1 MKPMTRQPATLER
14 PFPATPADRKPLGQT
29 ILVLQGGGALGAYQA
44 GVYQGL
50 IEAGIEPDWVIGT
63 SIGAINAALIA
74 GNRPADRLDRLKE
87 FWDRVR
93 NRSPLKMS
101 WLSMFGNA
109 FANLG
114 TLTQGV
120 PGFFQPNVNALWGIH
135 YPAGPGLAAY
145 YGTDP
150 LKATLADL
158 IDIDCLNGRETRVT
172 VGAVNVGS
180 GEMRYFDSRDM
191 RLEIRHILAS
201 GALPPAFPAVEI
213 DGALYWDGGVYS
225 NTPIE
230 VVFDD
235 KPRRDG
241 LIFAVD
247 LWQPH
252 GKVPETLWQVMNRQK
267 DIQYSS
273 RGLSHVARQQQLHR
287 LRHVVRELA
296 ARLPKDLG
304 DDLMVAELASYGC
317 GTTMHL
323 VRLLAP
329 RLDHED
335 HTKDI
340 DFSAEGISARW
351 QAGYDYV
358 RRVIEQ
364 EPWHCEVDALSG
376 VLIHEMNNEE
386 AMAGDHA

>member
-1 MKPMTRQPATLER
+1 MNLTTRQAPKLKQQAKI
-14 PFPATPADRKPLGQT
+14 TPANRRPTGQNV
-29 ILVLQGGGALGAYQA
+29 LVLQGGGALGAYQA

-50 IEAGIEPDWVIGT
+50 SEAGIEPDWIVGT

-74 GNRPADRLDRLKE
+74 GNKPVDRLERLKE

-93 NRSPLKMS
+93 HRSS
-101 WLSMFGNA
+101 WTTAWLSTFGNA
-109 FANLG
+109 FANFG
-114 TLTQGV
+114 VVTQGV
-120 PGFFQPNVNALWGIH
+120 PGFFQPNANALWGMH

-150 LKATLADL
+150 LKETLDDL
-158 IDIDCLNGRETRVT
+158 VNIDCLNSKEMRVT
-172 VGAVNVGS
+172 VGAVNVGT
-180 GEMRYFDSRDM
+180 GEMRYFDSREMKLD
-191 RLEIRHILAS
+191 IPHIMAS
-201 GALPPAFPAVEI
+201 GALPPAFPAIEI
-213 DGALYWDGGVYS
+213 DGELYWDGGVYS

-235 KPRRDG
+235 KPRRDSV
-241 LIFAVD
+241 IFAVD

-252 GKVPETLWQVMNRQK
+252 GSVPESLWQVMNRQK

-287 LRHVVRELA
+287 LRHVIRELA
-296 ARLPKDLG
+296 ARLPKGQG
-304 DDLMVAELASYGC
+304 DDPTVAELASYGC

-329 RLDHED
+329 RLDNDD

-340 DFSAEGISARW
+340 DFSAEGISTRW
-351 QAGYDYV
+351 QAGYDYI
-358 RRVIEQ
+358 RRVIDQ
-364 EPWHCEVDALSG
+364 QPWDCHVDPLTG
-376 VLIHEMNNEE
+376 VLIHQMS
-386 AMAGDHA
+386 D

>member
-1 MKPMTRQPATLER
+1 MNIMTHRRDIPGKP
-14 PFPATPADRKPLGQT
+14 FGQT
-29 ILVLQGGGALGAYQA
+29 VLVLQGGGALGAYQA

-50 IEAGIEPDWVIGT
+50 SEAGIQPDWVIGT
-63 SIGAINAALIA
+63 SIGAINAAIIA
-74 GNRPADRLDRLKE
+74 GNKPADRLDRLKA
-87 FWDRVR
+87 FWDRVMT
-93 NRSPLKMS
+93 RSPWKAPWM
-101 WLSMFGNA
+101 SMFGNTL
-109 FANLG
+109 ANFGVLA
-114 TLTQGV
+114 QGI
-120 PGFFQPNVNALWGIH
+120 PGFFQPNLQAFWGIH
-135 YPAGPGLAAY
+135 FPSGPGLAAY

-150 LKATLADL
+150 LKDTLADL
-158 IDIDCLNGRETRVT
+158 IDVERLNGGETRVT
-172 VGAVNVGS
+172 IGAVNVKS

-191 RLEIRHILAS
+191 PLGIPHIMAS

-213 DGALYWDGGVYS
+213 EGEHYWDGGVYS

-235 KPRRDG
+235 MPRRDG

-252 GKVPETLWQVMNRQK
+252 GDLPETLWQVITRHK

-296 ARLPKDLG
+296 ARLPKEMS
-304 DDLMVAELASYGC
+304 DDPMVTELASYGC
-317 GTTMHL
+317 GSTMHL

-329 RLDHED
+329 RLARED

-358 RRVIEQ
+358 RRAIERQ
-364 EPWHCEVDALSG
+364 PWRCHVDALSG
-376 VLIHEMNNEE
+376 VLIH
-386 AMAGDHA
+386 DLDDDKKVSQHV

>member
-1 MKPMTRQPATLER
+1 V
-14 PFPATPADRKPLGQT
+14 
-29 ILVLQGGGALGAYQA
+29 LVLQGGGALGAYQA

-50 IEAGIEPDWVIGT
+50 SESGIEPDWVVGT

-74 GNRPADRLDRLKE
+74 GNRPADRLDRLKA
-87 FWDRVR
+87 FWQRVCT
-93 NRSPLKMS
+93 RSSLKAS

-114 TLTQGV
+114 VLTQGV
-120 PGFFQPNVNALWGIH
+120 PGFFQPNFDALWGVH
-135 YPAGPGLAAY
+135 YRAGPGLAAY

-150 LKATLADL
+150 LKGTLEEL
-158 IDIDCLNGRETRVT
+158 IDIERLNSQEMRAT
-172 VGAVNVGS
+172 VGAVNVGT
-180 GEMRYFDSRDM
+180 GEMRYFDSREM
-191 RLEIRHILAS
+191 RLDIAHVMAS
-201 GALPPAFPAVEI
+201 GALPPAFPAIEI
-213 DGALYWDGGVYS
+213 DGAHYWDGGVYS

-252 GKVPETLWQVMNRQK
+252 GDLPETLWQVITRHK

-287 LRHVVRELA
+287 LRHVVRELT
-296 ARLPKDLG
+296 ARLPKEIAADPT
-304 DDLMVAELASYGC
+304 VADLASYGC

-329 RLDHED
+329 RLDHDD

-340 DFSAEGISARW
+340 DFSADGINARW
-351 QAGYDYV
+351 RAGYDYV
-358 RRVIEQ
+358 RRAVERQ
-364 EPWHCEVDALSG
+364 PWDCEVDALSG
-376 VLIHEMNNEE
+376 VLIHEMNDD
-386 AMAGDHA
+386 ATVTQDA

>member
-1 MKPMTRQPATLER
+1 MNVMIRRSEPSR
-14 PFPATPADRKPLGQT
+14 PSGQT
-29 ILVLQGGGALGAYQA
+29 VLVLQGGGALGAYQA

-50 IEAGIEPDWVIGT
+50 SEAGIEPDWVIGT
-63 SIGAINAALIA
+63 SIGAINAAIIA
-74 GNRPADRLDRLKE
+74 GNKPADRLDRLKD
-87 FWDRVR
+87 FWDRVQT
-93 NRSPLKMS
+93 RSSLKMP

-114 TLTQGV
+114 VLTQGV
-120 PGFFQPNVNALWGIH
+120 PGFFQPNPAALWGMH
-135 YPAGPGLAAY
+135 YRAGPGLAAY

-150 LKATLADL
+150 LKSTLADL
-158 IDIDCLNGRETRVT
+158 IDVDHLNSDQMRAT
-172 VGAVNVGS
+172 VGAVNVGT

-191 RLEIRHILAS
+191 RLEVTHIMAS
-201 GALPPAFPAVEI
+201 GALPPAFPAIEI
-213 DGALYWDGGVYS
+213 DGALYWDGGIYS

-235 KPRRDG
+235 MPRRDG

-247 LWQPH
+247 LWRPH
-252 GKVPETLWQVMNRQK
+252 GDLPETLWQVITRHK

-296 ARLPKDLG
+296 ARLPKDLVK
-304 DDLMVAELASYGC
+304 DPMVAELASYGC

-329 RLDHED
+329 RLDLDD

-351 QAGYDYV
+351 QAGYDYA
-358 RRVIEQ
+358 RRAIDRQ
-364 EPWHCEVDALSG
+364 PWDCDVDALSG
-376 VLIHEMNNEE
+376 VLIHDVNDETTVVE
-386 AMAGDHA
+386 HA